1 MKKYFMI
8 IICVFLLSCKA
19 KHKTLQVDKV
29 ETQQELLT
37 NISLQTIDQVTLSQD
52 QFKGKIITAD
62 LNKPVVIKKQGDSL
76 SFFNTSSIEFDLSQ
90 KDSTSNSVS
99 DYIDN
104 SKLQTQVKASQRN
117 VDKKLLTT
125 DFLTIVVIV
134 IILIV
139 GALIY
144 LKTRTA

>member
-1 MKKYFMI
+1 M
-8 IICVFLLSCKA
+8 
-19 KHKTLQVDKV
+19 
-29 ETQQELLT
+29 T
-37 NISLQTIDQVTLSQD
+37 NISLQTIDQVTLSRD